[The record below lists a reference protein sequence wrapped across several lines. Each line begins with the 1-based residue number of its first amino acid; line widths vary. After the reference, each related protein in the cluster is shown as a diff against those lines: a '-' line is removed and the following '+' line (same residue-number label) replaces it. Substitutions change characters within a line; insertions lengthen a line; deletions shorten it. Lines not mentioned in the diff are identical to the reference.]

1 MGDCLAG
8 LSLRSVSKRFGK
20 VDALRDVT
28 VEVESGEFTV
38 VLGPS
43 GCGKSTLLRLI
54 AGLDT
59 PTVGEIYIDGDRV
72 DVVPPGARGVAM
84 VFQRFALY
92 PHMTVYQN
100 MAFGLNNL
108 GDAGGAVDQKIT
120 SVAQTMEVA
129 HLLDRRPHQ
138 LSRSQAQ
145 RVAIGRAMVKQPK
158 IFLFDE
164 PMSSLD
170 AAIRARMRIELAR
183 LHQRMASTILFTTQ
197 DQMEAMT
204 MATRLIVMNQG
215 RVEQAGTPT
224 EVYRRPRSRFVAGF
238 VGSPGMNFL
247 PITSADAHG
256 GRLRVRMTDGT
267 VIDTGLPE
275 AAMRGMGP
283 LTLGVRAEHV
293 HAGGGAPARVDVIE
307 RLGDRTLI
315 YALLNDS
322 STIVYDE
329 PGDPGVSIGDRVEL
343 TINGAEVHLFDATG
357 RAYHAG

>member
-1 MGDCLAG
+1 LAR

-28 VEVESGEFTV
+28 VDIESREFTV

-54 AGLDT
+54 AGLDN
-59 PTVGEIYIDGDRV
+59 PTTGEIHIDGERI

-100 MAFGLNNL
+100 LAFGLNNL
-108 GDAGGAVDQKIT
+108 GDAGGPVDQKIT
-120 SVAQTMEVA
+120 SIAQTLEIA

-138 LSRSQAQ
+138 LSSSQQQ
-145 RVAIGRAMVKQPK
+145 RVAIARAMVKQPRV
-158 IFLFDE
+158 FLFDE
-164 PMSSLD
+164 PMSTLET
-170 AAIRARMRIELAR
+170 AVRARMRIEFAR
-183 LHQRMASTILFTTQ
+183 LHQRIPSTILFTTH
-197 DQMEAMT
+197 DQVEAMT

-215 RVEQAGTPT
+215 RVEQVGTPT
-224 EVYRRPRSRFVAGF
+224 EIYRRPNSRFVAQF
-238 VGSPGMNFL
+238 IGSPGMNFL
-247 PITSADAHG
+247 PIASADPQG
-256 GRLRVRMTDGT
+256 GRLRVRLTGGA
-267 VIDTGLPE
+267 VIDTALPE
-275 AAMRGMGP
+275 EAVRGIGP

-293 HAGGGAPARVDVIE
+293 HAGGGAPARVDIVE

-315 YALLNDS
+315 YALLNDG

-329 PGDPGVSIGDRVEL
+329 PGDPGVRIGDRVEVS
-343 TINGAEVHLFDATG
+343 INGKEVHLFDATG
-357 RAYHAG
+357 RAHHAG